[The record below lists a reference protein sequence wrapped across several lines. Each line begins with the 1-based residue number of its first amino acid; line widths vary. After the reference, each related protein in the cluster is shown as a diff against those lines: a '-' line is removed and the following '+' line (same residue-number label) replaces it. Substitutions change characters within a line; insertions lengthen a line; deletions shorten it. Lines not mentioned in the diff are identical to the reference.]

1 MLTSP
6 AQSIHQSHHYIG
18 CTYRS
23 FPYASGQFYYD
34 ANFTLYNVTATALV
48 RVLRLFGDSRAPLHD
63 PSAHRISLSRY
74 PML

>member
-1 MLTSP
+1 MLTH
-6 AQSIHQSHHYIG
+6 QHNRSINLIIISVAL
-18 CTYRS
+18 TVR
-23 FPYASGQFYYD
+23 GQFYYD
-34 ANFTLYNVTATALV
+34 ANFALYNVAATALV